1 MEPYD
6 LQKFTDNPKILLDR
20 LGYEYKVD
28 ITQNWQ
34 QFIIR
39 KNKIIQTKQ
48 LVEYAFRCYNKHI
61 PLNISDFC
69 YYEQAYLDH
78 LIEQKWDIK

>member
-1 MEPYD
+1 MYSIHWFHD

-39 KNKIIQTKQ
+39 KIKLFGQT
-48 LVEYAFRCYNKHI
+48 
-61 PLNISDFC
+61 IS
-69 YYEQAYLDH
+69 
-78 LIEQKWDIK
+78 